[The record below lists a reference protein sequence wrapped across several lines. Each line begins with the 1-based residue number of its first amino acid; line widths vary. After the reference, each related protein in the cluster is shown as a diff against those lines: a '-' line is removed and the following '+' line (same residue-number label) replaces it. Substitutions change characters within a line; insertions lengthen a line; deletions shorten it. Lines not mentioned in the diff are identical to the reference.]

1 MKQLIIEKT
10 ETILIRA
17 KDYYEN
23 NKEVLGE
30 KAKNKYRE
38 LSEKLKKENKKR
50 MSGENMEEIYTY
62 RERNLSEET
71 TQRLKEYQRN
81 YCEAKNLT

>member
-38 LSEKLKKENKKR
+38 LSEKLKKEKKKNVKR
-50 MSGENMEEIYTY
+50 EYGRNIYI
-62 RERNLSEET
+62 
-71 TQRLKEYQRN
+71 
-81 YCEAKNLT
+81 

>member
-38 LSEKLKKENKKR
+38 LSEKLKKEKKK
-50 MSGENMEEIYTY
+50 ECK
-62 RERNLSEET
+62 ERIW
-71 TQRLKEYQRN
+71 KKYIHI
-81 YCEAKNLT
+81 